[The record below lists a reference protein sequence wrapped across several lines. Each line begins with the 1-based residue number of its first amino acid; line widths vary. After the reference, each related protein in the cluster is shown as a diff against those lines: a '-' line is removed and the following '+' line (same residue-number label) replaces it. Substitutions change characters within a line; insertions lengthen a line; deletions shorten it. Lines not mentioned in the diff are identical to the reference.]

1 MLTYNLEQRND
12 EPKYYYIYKM
22 IRKDI
27 EDGALKREEKLPSK
41 RSLAEHLGVSL
52 ITDIMSARF
61 MRSLRAS
68 RWIRSFACCR
78 RNRNR
83 SRMDD

>member
-27 EDGALKREEKLPSK
+27 EDGALKKGESFL
-41 RSLAEHLGVSL
+41 RSGVWRSILG
-52 ITDIMSARF
+52 SA
-61 MRSLRAS
+61 
-68 RWIRSFACCR
+68 
-78 RNRNR
+78 
-83 SRMDD
+83 

>member
-27 EDGALKREEKLPSK
+27 EADSGRAAWGQPDHGGEF
-41 RSLAEHLGVSL
+41 VS
-52 ITDIMSARF
+52 DVKG
-61 MRSLRAS
+61 
-68 RWIRSFACCR
+68 R
-78 RNRNR
+78 RLH
-83 SRMDD
+83 